1 MNRGPLASARI
12 VLAANGAE
20 LFVRNEEHVAAVSV
34 VDLEQLRPLAALARS
49 YVNGAAKPSLARMRS
64 LVLRHS
70 LVEPECQRL
79 G

>member
-34 VDLEQLRPLAALARS
+34 VDLEQLRPLAAFTRPDVGCAM
-49 YVNGAAKPSLARMRS
+49 V
-64 LVLRHS
+64 
-70 LVEPECQRL
+70 
-79 G
+79 